1 MTSHTMRSCDFARV
15 ISRSWRCWYGRQREK
30 ISRWTVRDF
39 SYGHVWKATP
49 AARSV
54 NQSSTRAGI
63 PFPEAL
69 SSFPRPWETETRTCK
84 GKERKKENIL
94 AQQERL
100 LGTYL
105 APKYGSNCTTAQT
118 HFGRRDV
125 RQVGHEYKIRTRS
138 QPKLALSHHRLAP
151 CKPLINHEIK
161 PERESL
167 ASGVPGQGQERT
179 DRERSEHATTAASFI
194 RVLLSSKGY
203 RSM

>member
-84 GKERKKENIL
+84 GKERKKERKHTRAAGATTGHVPCSKVRVQL
-94 AQQERL
+94 HHR
-100 LGTYL
+100 
-105 APKYGSNCTTAQT
+105 SNAFRAARRKASRPWVQDKDEIAAQT
-118 HFGRRDV
+118 G
-125 RQVGHEYKIRTRS
+125 
-138 QPKLALSHHRLAP
+138 
-151 CKPLINHEIK
+151 LIS
-161 PERESL
+161 PPPSSL
-167 ASGVPGQGQERT
+167 QT
-179 DRERSEHATTAASFI
+179 
-194 RVLLSSKGY
+194 LN
-203 RSM
+203 